1 MELNSVNLW
10 SNTHSHLQKN
20 NNSVDFL
27 RNKSNNK
34 FLTNPLLFLL
44 AKKKNDSF
52 KFDRVRLIL
61 IY

>member
-44 AKKKNDSF
+44 AKKKTIASN
-52 KFDRVRLIL
+52 LIEFVL
-61 IY
+61 Y